1 MFIDSHCH
9 LADEVFVPDLASVVS
24 RAKADGLAGAMC
36 ILDATNETEW
46 KRYEDVKSLWGSVV
60 CATGIHPHHAGKFND
75 RLESINSLV
84 RSLLDSG
91 CAVRALGEVGLDYHY
106 DFAPKELQ
114 QEVFRRQVALAR
126 QLNLPLV
133 IHTREADIDTVE
145 ILRDE
150 GNGEVTGVFHC
161 FTGDVKLAEQA
172 LDLGFYISFS
182 GIVTFRKANNV
193 REAAKF
199 VPANRMLIETDA
211 PYLAPIPYRGKRNEP
226 AWVQRVAEVLSEIRS
241 ETIQEISTHT
251 SAAFTSLF
259 GELE

>member
-1 MFIDSHCH
+1 MAD
-9 LADEVFVPDLASVVS
+9 LADVVS

-36 ILDATNETEW
+36 ILDATNNAEW
-46 KRYEDVKSLWGSVV
+46 KRFEDVQSLWGSAV
-60 CATGIHPHHAGKFND
+60 CATGIHPHQAGKFVD
-75 RLESINSLV
+75 CLESVDPLV
-84 RSLLDSG
+84 RSFIDSG
-91 CAVRALGEVGLDYHY
+91 GALRALGEVGLDYHY

-114 QEVFRRQVALAR
+114 QQVFRRQVALAR
-126 QLNLPLV
+126 QVNLPLV

-150 GNGEVTGVFHC
+150 GRGEVTGVFHC
-161 FTGDVKLAEQA
+161 FTGDVKLAKQA

-182 GIVTFRKANNV
+182 GIVTFQKAGNV

-199 VPANRMLIETDA
+199 VPANRLLVETDA

-226 AWVQRVAEVLSEIRS
+226 AWVQRVAETLSEIRS

-251 SAAFTSLF
+251 TAAFNALF
-259 GELE
+259 GELDS